1 VSCRVGVG
9 VMVSNATL
17 NGIQRN
23 CYLQK
28 PLIFL
33 ALKSFDFECTW
44 WRNYS
49 RHASCALNLSKR
61 GKQLGVPIETNMA
74 TM

>member
-1 VSCRVGVG
+1 MSCRVGIGVIVSNATLNGHVTAVSCRVGVG

-28 PLIFL
+28 LLNYL
-33 ALKSFDFECTW
+33 ALKSFDLECT
-44 WRNYS
+44 
-49 RHASCALNLSKR
+49 
-61 GKQLGVPIETNMA
+61 
-74 TM
+74 